1 MLVIPMY
8 AKKKSIED
16 LAKNLPEDI
25 KLTIM
30 AYGELFNK
38 KYITPLLTTTDKDF
52 AWRFQYSASGLYS
65 YLISIGDII
74 IRKRNQYPNLLK
86 DLMEYNVFA
95 LKELSNHFLII
106 DNKKHQDIIFNSL
119 DIIQQYGQLSAKPKI
134 ESLLDRTEYVPAV
147 ESMVYVI
154 VCLVAFVQIVIKR
167 KPFTGKVFRQLLEN
181 LQKHSTELESYLETV
196 EIESDPDQMTIF
208 EKTKNFK

>member
-1 MLVIPMY
+1 MPMY

-38 KYITPLLTTTDKDF
+38 KYIMPLLTTTDKDF
-52 AWRFQYSASGLYS
+52 DWRFQYSVSGLYS
-65 YLISIGDII
+65 YLLSISDII
-74 IRKRNQYPNLLK
+74 IRKQNQYPNLLK
-86 DLMEYNVFA
+86 DLMEYNVTA
-95 LKELSNHFLII
+95 LRELGHQLLII
-106 DNKKHQDIIFNSL
+106 DDKKYQDIIFNSL
-119 DIIQQYGQLSAKPKI
+119 GIIQQYSQLSTEPKI
-134 ESLLDRTEYVPAV
+134 ESFLNKTEYVPAV
-147 ESMVYVI
+147 QSMVYVL

-167 KPFTGKVFRQLLEN
+167 KPFKGKIFKLLLEN